1 MCGSKASGVVKAEG
15 DSNQSSIKD
24 NSWSIIN
31 FHFPS
36 SFTGAIIVIVVIGL
50 GVGGFALAQWR
61 QRRRERTRRAATSLE
76 LKDTS
81 G

>member
-1 MCGSKASGVVKAEG
+1 MFGTKASEVVKADG
-15 DSNQSSIKD
+15 DFNQSSIKD
-24 NSWSIIN
+24 ESWSIIN

-36 SFTGAIIVIVVIGL
+36 SFTGAVIVIVVIGL

-61 QRRRERTRRAATSLE
+61 QRRRARARRAATCLE

>member
-1 MCGSKASGVVKAEG
+1 MVKAEG
-15 DSNQSSIKD
+15 DFNKSSIMD

-76 LKDTS
+76 LKNTS

>member
-1 MCGSKASGVVKAEG
+1 MCGSKASEVVKADG
-15 DSNQSSIKD
+15 DFNQSSIKD
-24 NSWSIIN
+24 ASWSIIN

-36 SFTGAIIVIVVIGL
+36 SFTGAMVVIVVIGL
-50 GVGGFALAQWR
+50 GIGGFTVAQWR
-61 QRRRERTRRAATSLE
+61 QRRRARARRAATSFE